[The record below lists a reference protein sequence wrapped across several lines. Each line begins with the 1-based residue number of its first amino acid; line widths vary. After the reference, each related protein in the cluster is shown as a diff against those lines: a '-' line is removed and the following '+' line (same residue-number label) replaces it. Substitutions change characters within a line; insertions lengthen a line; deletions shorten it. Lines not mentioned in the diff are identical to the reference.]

1 MQILLVGGNYNQDGG
16 KASGLV
22 NKMFCCL
29 QEIIKENNMLVNMYN
44 GGTVADLER
53 ILEETKFADV
63 VIWMPNVPNDVPKI
77 RNVKEVNPYTM
88 LITSKR
94 NDGGKYTFQEIIN
107 RSLGLKANMTI
118 EFRKTDS
125 GIFNMMAFDPL
136 GTCWYDGVDLPS
148 CMKKVMERIVFL
160 KSITRQKT
168 ISTDED
174 KNLLMKWYFDQ
185 YKQEEYSSSSR
196 PEIPEKDSFIQLVK
210 QYAEI
215 FHKIMVPEQG
225 VNRFLGNAS
234 LRPKEKTNFRCTK
247 GFPSFKAG
255 KYIFVSERNVN
266 KEFLNID
273 NFVPTY
279 LEDGKVYYCGEK
291 KPSVDTPI
299 QLRLYDQLP
308 NINYMIHSHCY
319 LENAAFTKTPIP
331 CGAIEE
337 VEEILSL
344 IDGVYESREKNQY
357 RLNLIGHGSIIMG
370 SDVVDLED
378 ARYVARKMPEMVRS
392 ELAMTKEEIIEN
404 SCRLINEYEANWEK
418 KQEELQSTS
427 LNEEMCEL
435 KAFLEKD
442 DTLEE
447 VDPTDLKCLG
457 HSPEHGYFAWM
468 FKYKHTYVVLYDES
482 NGHYSFGGQ
491 IDDITKIFLPDIA
504 DRLELIY

>member
-1 MQILLVGGNYNQDGG
+1 MQVLLVGGNYDHDGG
-16 KASGLV
+16 KASGLI

-29 QEIIKENNMLVNMYN
+29 QEITKENNMLVNMYN

-63 VIWMPNVPNDVPKI
+63 VFWMPNVPNDIPKI

-148 CMKKVMERIVFL
+148 CMRNIMERILFL
-160 KSITRQKT
+160 ISITRQKT
-168 ISTDED
+168 IQADED
-174 KNLLMKWYFDQ
+174 KELLMKWFFDQ
-185 YKQEEYSSSSR
+185 FKQDEFQSSDR
-196 PEIPEKDSFIQLVK
+196 PGIPNQEIFVNLVK
-210 QYAEI
+210 KYAEV
-215 FHKIMVPEQG
+215 FHKIMIPEHG
-225 VNRFLGNAS
+225 VERFLGNAS
-234 LRPKEKTNFRCTK
+234 LRPKEKSNFRCMK
-247 GFPSFKAG
+247 GFPSFKEG
-255 KYIFVSERNVN
+255 KYIFVSERNAN
-266 KEFLNID
+266 KEFISID

-279 LEDGKVYYCGEK
+279 LEDGKVYYCGGK

-299 QLRLYDQLP
+299 QLRLYEQLP
-308 NINYMIHSHCY
+308 DINYMIHSHCY
-319 LENAAFTKTPIP
+319 IKDAPFTKTPIP

-337 VEEILSL
+337 VDEI
-344 IDGVYESREKNQY
+344 
-357 RLNLIGHGSIIMG
+357 LNLIDHKYGNRNEKTYQLNLLGHGSIVMG
-370 SDVVDLED
+370 NQVSDLENVV
-378 ARYVARKMPEMVRS
+378 YVARVLPEKIRKEMF
-392 ELAMTKEEIIEN
+392 MTEDEIADTFCKCVEDYEEDWEN
-404 SCRLINEYEANWEK
+404 KYNLLS
-418 KQEELQSTS
+418 STE
-427 LNEEMCEL
+427 LNEEAKEL
-435 KAFLEKD
+435 RDILEKD
-442 DTLEE
+442 DTMPG
-447 VDPTDLKCLG
+447 VSFDNLKCLG